1 MAVHLGGSAAHPGGH
16 TAQAAFGSLNKP
28 MSNKTPTTR
37 RKKLATPEVRC
48 IINVLDECLCKIAVS
63 SILPCELVNPEG
75 VSEELGD
82 TAVESL
88 RVHLRLAQEYC
99 SLQDTDTSE
108 DKSIAQE
115 VQDSLRNFLRHVRP
129 RIAIE
134 PVETALQGAG
144 PILQEDQKAV
154 QALGAGL
161 QEIREVLM
169 EQLMTTPKE
178 EWERRRLGQEAGDRQ
193 KRNAQLLH
201 RVEQEVRAA
210 TEHRD
215 DVISKKDEEIQNMKD
230 SLHQIERECEE
241 FEEQVHMKAEQQH
254 QSDLKNSE
262 AKRLHLQEEAS
273 QLQVQLNRLTAQ
285 HREREVA
292 LRQKNNKL
300 ETEIENWI
308 QKYDAEMEGKQAKL
322 EGLMQTYEQE
332 QAELRQLQERFALLE
347 MEHTQIMEE
356 RRRDQE
362 RREEEK
368 RDRRKKT
375 RAAIIIQRFWRQR
388 RAARKKKGKGKKGKK
403 GKGKKK

>member
-292 LRQKNNKL
+292 LRQ
-300 ETEIENWI
+300 
-308 QKYDAEMEGKQAKL
+308 AKL

>member
-292 LRQKNNKL
+292 LRQ
-300 ETEIENWI
+300 
-308 QKYDAEMEGKQAKL
+308 AKL

-347 MEHTQIMEE
+347 IEHTQIMEE
-356 RRRDQE
+356 RRREQE